1 MPIVNDDEEVVNDDA
16 SASSESAQGVTN
28 PEAVQHRVVGISPR
42 GYGIVSFVPPQQ
54 EQERVKASFR
64 QHNSVYQLYKANE
77 LGRLGTQELESAVLG
92 RFDPEEQSKNF
103 NLKDELD
110 ALEIPDNDR
119 SFFADVRTKE
129 QLSVAMDYYHQDQ
142 KDKEILSNAG
152 VAENIVAGLMAG
164 VGDPINYVS
173 VGRAVS
179 IGSTAVKA
187 AIEGAII
194 AGSDYSLRA
203 FANNKFAKDELV
215 TDTIAGGATV
225 GIFSGALKGIS
236 SLTKLEVFKSF
247 KSAIKDMMDTSRWF
261 EMEDGVLKEVSVG
274 KFGTVKQKAK
284 RTVWKMLENSP
295 MWQMYNSG
303 DPLLKDLSWRLFR
316 SRISNL
322 KPDKG
327 LVPITAEEG
336 LNAHIRNEMVLSE
349 KVNSLRD
356 QFIQSSGGSV
366 ADFNNKVGLEI
377 VNSYVERTAEKP
389 SGSIVLAGTTTD
401 KNVLEAAEEVLKYQ
415 HDIILRA
422 EKYGV
427 VDKEFGGAINATRY
441 VVDESLWESGVFTGS
456 KETAKG
462 HIIRKYNPK
471 AIIEKS
477 ETVKKLLEKE
487 IEINDGQIS
496 PNVLAAAIS
505 GNKIDTSSSRDASD
519 IAHKVLTMK
528 KREIAVSDAVL
539 LKEGLLDYDPVTNHS
554 EQYRRI
560 AAQTELNRVAQEMG
574 YENWDSIKTAF
585 VAASNEKRG
594 GIVLQG
600 EQLPNAEQIIQANRD
615 TAQYNYNLLKNVEL
629 AFKGELNKTGLLAN
643 NQVIRWIHDTK
654 AWQFV
659 AMSGQMMLSCTLDAS
674 QLVLRHNFGRGMKRM
689 FSDMAKGAYNTSV
702 DLLALGLDKA
712 HMENV
717 AKGLREFKTKYTK
730 DQIDEAFGF
739 LDQACMRNRFA
750 DLASISSTNTE
761 KLGDRVS
768 RFASEYTGMD
778 LVIKSL
784 KKSAAEGEY
793 SHLIKE
799 CLKGENANRQYL
811 NKMGISEDF
820 QRSIAEGFNKAG
832 TKESGIYYVDPTMFK
847 QDLQDQLQASIQSIA
862 DQTISTAGIGDAPLF
877 LRTAAGSLFFMFKS
891 YPFLIYNNFIRPAM
905 RNDIAKSTAAA
916 AVAAS
921 LSLSAA
927 RLFVKNTV
935 NGYETDPTS
944 SDFWKEVLEY
954 SNINT
959 YIIENSL
966 LLYDKTFNRKYN
978 DDVASSIS
986 VPLAMFNRICK
997 TVAGLATG
1005 NANLRAV
1012 RNMTP
1017 GLNFWWARPL
1027 TNPLLPKTR
1036 RKRKYNPNW

>member
-1 MPIVNDDEEVVNDDA
+1 MPIVNDDDEVVNDDA
-16 SASSESAQGVTN
+16 SASSESAQGVPN
-28 PEAVQHRVVGISPR
+28 PEDKGLEEDSYSNSEVIMAHV
-42 GYGIVSFVPPQQ
+42 
-54 EQERVKASFR
+54 R
-64 QHNSVYQLYKANE
+64 QSNSAYQAYKAAK
-77 LGRLGTQELESAVLG
+77 LGRLSTGIKGYNLTVLSKNY
-92 RFDPEEQSKNF
+92 DEEQLAAKNF
-103 NLKDELD
+103 NLKEELD
-110 ALEIPDNDR
+110 VREIPDEER
-119 SFFADVRTKE
+119 EFFANVKTPK
-129 QLSVAMDYYHQDQ
+129 QLSVAMDYYQQDQ
-142 KDKEILSNAG
+142 KDKEIISNTSIARNLALG
-152 VAENIVAGLMAG
+152 VVAGAT
-164 VGDPINYVS
+164 DPINYIPVA
-173 VGRAVS
+173 RALKF
-179 IGSTAVKA
+179 GSTAVRA
-187 AIEGAII
+187 AVEGVVVGGA
-194 AGSDYSLRA
+194 SYTLRA
-203 FANNKFAKDELV
+203 AANNDFEVEDLAIDSV
-215 TDTIAGGATV
+215 AGGVTA

-236 SLTKLEVFKSF
+236 SLPKLEAFKSF

-274 KFGTVKQKAK
+274 KFGTVKKKAK

-327 LVPITAEEG
+327 VVPITAEEG

-377 VNSYVERTAEKP
+377 VNSYVERTSQHP
-389 SGSIVLAGTTTD
+389 TGTIVLAGTTND
-401 KNVLEAAEEVLKYQ
+401 KHVLEAAEEVLKYQ
-415 HDIILRA
+415 HNIILNA

-427 VDKEFGGAINATRY
+427 LAEGFDSAPIKTSRY
-441 VVDESLWESGVFTGS
+441 VVDEALWERGVFTGS

-462 HIIRKYNPK
+462 HISRKYDSK
-471 AIIEKS
+471 SIIENS
-477 ETVKKLLEKE
+477 ETIKKLLEKE
-487 IEINDGQIS
+487 IEINEG
-496 PNVLAAAIS
+496 NVSANTLAASIS
-505 GNKIDTSSSRDASD
+505 GNKIDLSHAVWNEVTSKGSVVKD
-519 IAHKVLTMK
+519 
-528 KREIAVSDAVL
+528 REIAISDAVL
-539 LKEGLLDYDPVTNHS
+539 LKEGFLDYDPVTNHS
-554 EQYRRI
+554 EQFRAI
-560 AAQTELNRVAQEMG
+560 AAQTELNRVAKEMG
-574 YENWDSIKTAF
+574 YEHWDALKKQAF
-585 VAASNEKRG
+585 VDIPEEKIG
-594 GIVLQG
+594 ELVLKG
-600 EQLPNAEQIIQANRD
+600 DKLPNAEQVIEANRD
-615 TAQYNYNLLKNVEL
+615 NYQYNFNLLNNVEL
-629 AFKGELNKTGLLAN
+629 AFKGQLNKTGLLAN

-717 AKGLREFKTKYTK
+717 AKGLREFKLKYTK

-750 DLASISSTNTE
+750 DLASISATNTE

-799 CLKGENANRQYL
+799 CLKGEHANRQYL

-820 QRSIAEGFNKAG
+820 QRSIAEGFNRAG

-905 RNDIAKSTAAA
+905 RHDISKSTAAA

-921 LSLSAA
+921 ISLSAA

-1005 NANLRAV
+1005 DANLRSV

-1027 TNPLLPKTR
+1027 TNPLLPKPR